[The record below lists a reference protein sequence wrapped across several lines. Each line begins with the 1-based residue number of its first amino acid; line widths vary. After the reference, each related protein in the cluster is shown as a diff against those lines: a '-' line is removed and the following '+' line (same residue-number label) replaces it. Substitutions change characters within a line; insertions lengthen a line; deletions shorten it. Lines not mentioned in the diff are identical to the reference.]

1 MRSVRIAFATVLFL
15 ALHAFAQEATAPKQ
29 PGTKS
34 SKGTVYIYRYKQF
47 VGSALEPSV
56 YCDETQLARMDNG
69 RYFTVEVE
77 PGKHTF
83 YSNDKQSGLELD
95 VKPGEKYFVRV
106 EIAAGMMKGHG
117 RLILMAP
124 EQGSYELKSKKLKPL
139 DASKIVDHARVSV
152 AEANLDNITTTA
164 SNK

>member
-1 MRSVRIAFATVLFL
+1 VRAIGIAFVGV
-15 ALHAFAQEATAPKQ
+15 ALLVGSVAAQEAVKASQHSVAKQ
-29 PGTKS
+29 

-47 VGSALEPSV
+47 VGGALEPSV

-69 RYFTVEVE
+69 RYFAVEVG
-77 PGKHTF
+77 PGKHTL

-95 VKPGEKYFVRV
+95 VKPGEKYYVRV

-117 RLILMAP
+117 RLVLMAP

-139 DASKIVDHARVSV
+139 DMSKVVDRSRVSL
-152 AEANLDNITTTA
+152 AEASL
-164 SNK
+164 

>member
-1 MRSVRIAFATVLFL
+1 
-15 ALHAFAQEATAPKQ
+15 
-29 PGTKS
+29 
-34 SKGTVYIYRYKQF
+34 
-47 VGSALEPSV
+47 
-56 YCDETQLARMDNG
+56 LARMDNG

-139 DASKIVDHARVSV
+139 DASKIVDRTRVSV
-152 AEANLDNITTTA
+152 EEASSDTKETA
-164 SNK
+164 SNADPKK